1 MMEPLFDVTTREAA
15 DTAVDLAPY
24 STQSASF
31 VAASRLA
38 SLTGTGKFAFMLAA
52 RQEGRWTLSPLIDH
66 AFPGL
71 AALSRDAATAISSDT
86 LETLLV
92 SGTPRWIG
100 RDGRFAGD
108 GEDAI
113 LAMPLRSSDG
123 RLGLFLV
130 RDVATDLCEDT
141 LLDCHAGAYAA
152 FDQLLR
158 LRSERAAPALPV
170 SQREL
175 DCLRMTAAGMTSE
188 TIAAALGLSIHTAN
202 QYLAVVTQK
211 LNAVNRMHA
220 VAKALRS
227 GLIA

>member
-1 MMEPLFDVTTREAA
+1 MMEPLFDMTTREAA

-24 STQSASF
+24 SAQSAGF

-38 SLTGTGKFAFMLAA
+38 SLIGTGKFAFMLAT
-52 RQEGRWTLSPLIDH
+52 RQKGRWGLSPVIDH

-71 AALSRDAATAISSDT
+71 SALSRDAIAAISPDM
-86 LETLLV
+86 LETLLA

-100 RDGRFAGD
+100 HDGRFGD
-108 GEDAI
+108 KDAM

-130 RDVATDLCEDT
+130 RDIASDLCEDT

-158 LRSERAAPALPV
+158 LRSETAAPALPV

-202 QYLAVVTQK
+202 QYLAVITQK
-211 LNAVNRMHA
+211 LDAVNRMHA
-220 VAKALRS
+220 VAKALRA

>member
-1 MMEPLFDVTTREAA
+1 MMEPLFDMTTREAA

-24 STQSASF
+24 SAQSAGF

-38 SLTGTGKFAFMLAA
+38 SLIGTGKFAFMLAN
-52 RQEGRWTLSPLIDH
+52 RQEGRWALSPIIDH
-66 AFPGL
+66 AFPGF
-71 AALSRDAATAISSDT
+71 AALTRDAVAAISPDM
-86 LETLLV
+86 LEALLA

-100 RDGRFAGD
+100 CDGRFGD
-108 GEDAI
+108 KDAM

-130 RDVATDLCEDT
+130 RDMAANLCEDA

-202 QYLAVVTQK
+202 QYLAVITQK

-220 VAKALRS
+220 VAKALRA